1 MRTCG
6 ILSALCITVIAIP
19 AIVIS
24 VLAIGIAQTV
34 LASPRF
40 VERLTPQSI
49 NTQYAHIGPYVLRQA
64 LDQPDGPDTLV
75 TVLYP
80 DATARATA
88 RHILPRLLDSS
99 GGDLSP
105 AAVTQMLDTRLVPLI
120 AQTLNAAPIC
130 TADEER
136 SVTTMLANNQMPSI
150 ECQPTSPQL
159 TTQVTTTTSTLIR
172 QSFDRILLASPLFR
186 YTTQDVTIRVADIR
200 AGALQSIM
208 FPATLVIIV
217 VALAVRSRR
226 QFFGWIGGILLATT
240 ALGLPLSLS
249 GVTIPVDS
257 IEQFLIHELPEAIGV
272 LLPLLIALS
281 DPAFPESLLWSTW
294 TLLIMFGVG
303 LVASMI
309 AIASPAAPLSR
320 PRTSQPLSAKM
331 PINRDGSTLRVKT
344 DFETDAIIAD
354 STNTAQLPPGLDT
367 SKLNFGRRLPKIPQ
381 PTQQIT
387 DIIPAGDHTNQIP
400 TEHDTTSL
408 PVDTNTQELGPKED
422 SRATQRTD
430 EHRF

>member
-1 MRTCG
+1 MRTCS
-6 ILSALCITVIAIP
+6 ILSALCITVFAIP

-24 VLAIGIAQTV
+24 VLAIGITQTV
-34 LASPRF
+34 LVSPRF

-49 NTQYAHIGPYVLRQA
+49 NTHYAHIGPYVLRQA

-75 TVLYP
+75 TVLFP

-88 RHILPRLLDSS
+88 RHILPPLLDSS

-105 AAVTQMLDTRLVPLI
+105 SVVTQMLDTRLVPLI
-120 AQTLNAAPIC
+120 AQTLNTAPAC

-136 SVTTMLANNQMPSI
+136 TLTNVLANNQMPSI
-150 ECQPTSPQL
+150 KCAPTNPQL
-159 TTQVTTTTSTLIR
+159 TEQVITTTSALIR

-186 YTTQDVTIRVADIR
+186 YTTQDVTIRVADAR

-217 VALAVRSRR
+217 IALAVRSRR

-240 ALGLPLSLS
+240 AVGLPITLSS
-249 GVTIPVDS
+249 VTIPVDT
-257 IEQFLIHELPEAIGV
+257 IEQFLIREIPEAIGV
-272 LLPLLIALS
+272 LLPVLIALS
-281 DPAFPESLLWSTW
+281 DAAFPESLLWATW

-309 AIASPAAPLSR
+309 AIASPSAQSSI
-320 PRTSQPLSAKM
+320 PRTSQPLAAKM
-331 PINRDGSTLRVKT
+331 PINGDGSTLRVKT
-344 DFETDAIIAD
+344 DFETDALIAD

-367 SKLNFGRRLPKIPQ
+367 SKLTFGRRLPKIPQ

-400 TEHDTTSL
+400 TESDTASL
-408 PVDTNTQELGPKED
+408 HVDTNTQELGPKED